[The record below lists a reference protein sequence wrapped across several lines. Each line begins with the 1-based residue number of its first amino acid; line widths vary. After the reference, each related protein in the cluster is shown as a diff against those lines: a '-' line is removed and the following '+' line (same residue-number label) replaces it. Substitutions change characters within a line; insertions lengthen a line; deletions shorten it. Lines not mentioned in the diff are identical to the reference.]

1 MNGLL
6 ESLGRLGPTRLL
18 VMGIL
23 GAALLAAFFVLAQRV
38 GAPKM
43 ALLYGDL
50 SVEDSSEI
58 ISQLESQGVPFELEG
73 QGQRIL
79 VPSDQAL
86 RLRLAMAREG
96 LPAGGSVGYELFDKG
111 EGIGTTSFIQN
122 INRLRALEG
131 ELSRTIR
138 TIDRV
143 AAARVHLVLPRR
155 DVFARERRKSS
166 ASITIRMGGSSRLDA
181 GQVRAMQH
189 LVAAAVPDLEPERVS
204 IVDDR
209 GQLLSRGAD
218 GATMGA
224 TGLADARAAEEGWLK
239 EAIESLVEHSVGVGR
254 VRAEV
259 SVDTDLD
266 RVTINQEL
274 YDPESQVVR
283 STQTLEENSASTEKE
298 ADKTVTVANNLPEGQ
313 SKQVVGPGS
322 ESNSQRTEETVNYEI
337 SKTTK
342 TQIHESGL
350 IKRVSVAVL
359 VDGTYAAGGDG
370 EIVYAPRESA
380 ELEKIATLVK
390 SAIGFDAKRG
400 DTVEIVNLRF
410 QRLLEPLEESNAATE
425 FIGFGMGDVFRAA
438 EMLALVVVALLV
450 VLFVGRPLLSALLSS
465 SSPRAEPATAP
476 RRADR
481 DRRPAGGRGGRARDR
496 PRGNHRRRRG
506 RRAGPGGGAA
516 AAHRRSSIRPR
527 GEREDDRHR
536 PDRRPSACLLG
547 TQDRGAGGSTPRR
560 GAPDPAHLDVSGN
573 LGERDGGRTS
583 ATGVERSR
591 QGRGADVGA
600 G

>member
-166 ASITIRMGGSSRLDA
+166 ASITIRMRGSSRLDA

-224 TGLADARAAEEGWLK
+224 TGLADARAAEEGRLK

-259 SVDTDLD
+259 SVDMDLD

-450 VLFVGRPLLSALLSS
+450 LLFVGRPLLSALLSA
-465 SSPRAEPATAP
+465 SSPRAEPATALAAP
-476 RRADR
+476 TAIAALPAAEAAEPAIDREEIIAAVEAGELDPEEARRLLT
-481 DRRPAGGRGGRARDR
+481 GEAR
-496 PRGNHRRRRG
+496 
-506 RRAGPGGGAA
+506 
-516 AAHRRSSIRPR
+516 S
-527 GEREDDRHR
+527 
-536 PDRRPSACLLG
+536 
-547 TQDRGAGGSTPRR
+547 
-560 GAPDPAHLDVSGN
+560 DPAENEKMIDIARIDDQVRASSVRKI
-573 LGERDGGRTS
+573 GELVDQHPEEALQILRTWMYQE
-583 ATGVERSR
+583 T
-591 QGRGADVGA
+591 
-600 G
+600 

>member
-1 MNGLL
+1 MRNGRRWAKVATVNRFFIGTGQDLPSGPDECARLVGNAAMNGLL

-143 AAARVHLVLPRR
+143 AASRVHLVLPRR

-166 ASITIRMGGSSRLDA
+166 ASITIRMRGSSRLDA

-224 TGLADARAAEEGWLK
+224 TGLADARAAEEGRLK

-259 SVDTDLD
+259 SVDMDLD

-450 VLFVGRPLLSALLSS
+450 LLFVGRPLLSALLSA
-465 SSPRAEPATAP
+465 SSPRAEPATALAAP
-476 RRADR
+476 TARKSSPPS
-481 DRRPAGGRGGRARDR
+481 RPESWT
-496 PRGNHRRRRG
+496 RRRRG
-506 RRAGPGGGAA
+506 GCSPAKLDP
-516 AAHRRSSIRPR
+516 
-527 GEREDDRHR
+527 
-536 PDRRPSACLLG
+536 
-547 TQDRGAGGSTPRR
+547 TPRR
-560 GAPDPAHLDVSGN
+560 T
-573 LGERDGGRTS
+573 RR
-583 ATGVERSR
+583 
-591 QGRGADVGA
+591 
-600 G
+600 